1 MIEQSNE
8 PNTRE
13 LLEQVLDDLEAG
25 RQEALSQS
33 LESAHPAEVAD
44 LLESLPPGPRSD
56 LWEAVAPD
64 QEGEILSHL
73 HEEVRTSI
81 IEEMDHAELLAA
93 AESLAPEDLAEIV
106 ETLPEDLTAS
116 LLQAME
122 EDHRHRVEQVLNFE
136 EGTAGRLLS
145 TEVVSVRKDVSL
157 AVVLR
162 WLRRHESLPR
172 HTDALMVIDE
182 QGLYLGKLD
191 VGDLLTGN
199 PDLLVAAVMQE
210 DVSTVQARDSEL
222 AVATLFDRRDLI
234 SVAVVDDEGRLL
246 GRITIDDIVDV
257 IREESD
263 RVLLN
268 SAGLDAEEDMFA
280 PVLHSAQRRGLWLG
294 VNLVT
299 VFAAAWVIGRFEEA
313 LEKLVALAVLMPI
326 VASMGGIAGSQ
337 TLTLTI
343 RGLAL
348 GQIAS
353 SNVRWLLY
361 KEIMVGALNGLVW
374 ALVVALLAFV
384 WFRNPG
390 IALIIACAML
400 LNLLAAALSGISIP
414 LILRRLGI
422 DPALSGA
429 VILTTVTDVVGFL
442 SFLGLATLFLL

>member
-182 QGLYLGKLD
+182 QGLYLGKRSFSMRRAF
-191 VGDLLTGN
+191 N
-199 PDLLVAAVMQE
+199 PALAQNLAAV
-210 DVSTVQARDSEL
+210 DPPGPPPT
-222 AVATLFDRRDLI
+222 T
-234 SVAVVDDEGRLL
+234 
-246 GRITIDDIVDV
+246 IT
-257 IREESD
+257 S
-263 RVLLN
+263 
-268 SAGLDAEEDMFA
+268 
-280 PVLHSAQRRGLWLG
+280 
-294 VNLVT
+294 
-299 VFAAAWVIGRFEEA
+299 
-313 LEKLVALAVLMPI
+313 
-326 VASMGGIAGSQ
+326 
-337 TLTLTI
+337 
-343 RGLAL
+343 
-348 GQIAS
+348 
-353 SNVRWLLY
+353 
-361 KEIMVGALNGLVW
+361 
-374 ALVVALLAFV
+374 
-384 WFRNPG
+384 
-390 IALIIACAML
+390 
-400 LNLLAAALSGISIP
+400 
-414 LILRRLGI
+414 
-422 DPALSGA
+422 
-429 VILTTVTDVVGFL
+429 
-442 SFLGLATLFLL
+442 